1 MSRLTLGL
9 LLLFALAPLRAQ
21 EQPIESQQAES
32 EAELSGLI
40 IDNAI
45 TRFGHDFHRYLSFA
59 LQDATDLDGDLVIR
73 ERPSARWGSLVW
85 VEHGQRI
92 VYRRFLQPNVAEIE
106 TIANEAARLIQ
117 EDISRNKLQNL
128 LLDTYDMDRDE
139 L

>member
-9 LLLFALAPLRAQ
+9 LLLTLLNPLQAQ
-21 EQPIESQQAES
+21 EALDQADA

-40 IDNAI
+40 IDNTI
-45 TRFGHDFHRYLSFA
+45 TRFGHDFHRYLSFQ
-59 LQDATDLDGDLVIR
+59 LQDASELENDLVIR

-85 VEHGQRI
+85 VEYGQRT

-106 TIANEAARLIQ
+106 PIATQAAQLIL
-117 EDISRNKLQNL
+117 EEINRSKLQGL
-128 LLDTYDMDRDE
+128 LQDTFDMDRDE

>member
-1 MSRLTLGL
+1 MSRLTFGL
-9 LLLFALAPLRAQ
+9 LLVFALAPLQAQ
-21 EQPIESQQAES
+21 EQPIESHQAQS

-59 LQDATDLDGDLVIR
+59 LQDATDLGGDLVVR

-85 VEHGQRI
+85 VEQGQRI

-106 TIANEAARLIQ
+106 SIASEAARLIQ
-117 EDISRNKLQNL
+117 EEISRNKLQNML
-128 LLDTYDMDRDE
+128 IDTYDMDRDE

>member
-9 LLLFALAPLRAQ
+9 LLLSLLSPVQALEPLG
-21 EQPIESQQAES
+21 QANG

-40 IDNAI
+40 IDNTI
-45 TRFGHDFHRYLSFA
+45 TRFGHEFHRYLSFQ
-59 LQDATDLDGDLVIR
+59 LQDASALEGDLVVR

-85 VEHGQRI
+85 VEYGQRT

-106 TIANEAARLIQ
+106 DIASQAAQLIL
-117 EDISRNKLQNL
+117 EEINRSKLENL
-128 LLDTYDMDRDE
+128 LQDTFDMDRDE